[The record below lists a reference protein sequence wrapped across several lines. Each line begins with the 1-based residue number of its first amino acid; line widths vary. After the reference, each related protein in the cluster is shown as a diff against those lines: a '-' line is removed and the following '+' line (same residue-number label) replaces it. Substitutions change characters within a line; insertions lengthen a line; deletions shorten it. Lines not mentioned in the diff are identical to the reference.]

1 VPQRAELTPRDA
13 ERRRALIRMKSVAAG
28 LLLTAA
34 LVWLLCVLLGHGGWV
49 GYVQAAAEAS
59 MVGAL
64 ADWFAVTALF
74 RHPLGL
80 PIPHTAILPRKKD
93 QLGASLGEFVQSN
106 FLSADV
112 ISDKVRS
119 VQPGYKFGQWL
130 ADPEHARR
138 IGDAAGAAIGGIT
151 EVMRDDDVQSGLEQV
166 LVSRLRDAPK
176 APFAGRMV
184 DLAIEAGHDQRLLVA
199 GVAVLRKFLDENRQ
213 VLRDRFAQESP
224 KWVPNKVDDR
234 VFARAYTG
242 LQHFLDEVAD
252 DPEHPLRKDAAV
264 KVRAFAQQLRT
275 DPEMELKVTKLVDQ
289 VLDSTAIRGLAS
301 TLWSSLKHN
310 IITMSGDPDSVLR
323 QRLEAA
329 IVAFGE
335 KLRDDPALQAKLDVW
350 FDEAVRYLAYTY
362 RSDIADLVTGT
373 VARWDAE
380 ETSRRIELQ
389 VGRDLQ
395 FIRVNGTVV
404 GGLAGLVI
412 YTISQIIS

>member
-1 VPQRAELTPRDA
+1 
-13 ERRRALIRMKSVAAG
+13 MKSVAAG

-49 GYVQAAAEAS
+49 GYVQATAEAA

-93 QLGASLGEFVQSN
+93 ALGASLGEFVQTN
-106 FLSADV
+106 FLSAEV
-112 ISDKVRS
+112 ISDKLSSVR
-119 VQPGYKFGQWL
+119 PGYKLGVWL
-130 ADPEHARR
+130 ADPTHAGR

-184 DLAIEAGHDQRLLVA
+184 DIAIEAGHDQRVLVA

-242 LQHFLDEVAD
+242 LQHFLDEVAE
-252 DPEHPLRKDAAV
+252 DPEHPLRKDASV

-275 DPEMELKVTKLVDQ
+275 DPEMELKVTKL
-289 VLDSTAIRGLAS
+289 
-301 TLWSSLKHN
+301 
-310 IITMSGDPDSVLR
+310 
-323 QRLEAA
+323 
-329 IVAFGE
+329 GE
-335 KLRDDPALQAKLDVW
+335 TLRDDPALQAKFEVW
-350 FDEAVRYLAYTY
+350 FDEAVRYMAHTY
-362 RSDIADLVTGT
+362 RSDIADLVAGT

-412 YTISQIIS
+412 YTISQLIT